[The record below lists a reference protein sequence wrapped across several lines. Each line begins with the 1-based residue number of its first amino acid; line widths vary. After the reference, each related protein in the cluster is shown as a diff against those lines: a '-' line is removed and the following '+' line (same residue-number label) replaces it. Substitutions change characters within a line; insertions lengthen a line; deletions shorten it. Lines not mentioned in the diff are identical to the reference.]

1 MHNNESIEYNVILMM
16 KMVQV
21 IVFARNLYFKRN
33 SRKHKPED
41 YGWPWEEVAYEVIE
55 QEIIEE

>member
-1 MHNNESIEYNVILMM
+1 M

-21 IVFARNLYFKRN
+21 IVFVGNLYFKRN
-33 SRKHKPED
+33 NRKHKPED
-41 YGWPWEEVAYEVIE
+41 YEWPWEEVTYEVIE